1 MRKKN
6 TASHAMAAQQAGTD
20 DDGDDE
26 ELDEIPNARLP
37 KEATI
42 TVAQSEEIPVAPS
55 GPAAGGPVRTE
66 EERQHRREYFREVR
80 DTKMDRFLNDPE
92 NVVKVFFSN
101 YASDRGDIK

>member
-1 MRKKN
+1 
-6 TASHAMAAQQAGTD
+6 MAAQQAGTD
-20 DDGDDE
+20 DGDDE
-26 ELDEIPNARLP
+26 GLDEIPNTCLL

-42 TVAQSEEIPVAPS
+42 TVAQSKEIPVALS

>member
-1 MRKKN
+1 
-6 TASHAMAAQQAGTD
+6 MAAQQAGTD

-80 DTKMDRFLNDPE
+80 GTKMDSPSTARRTSSKSSLRTTRAIE
-92 NVVKVFFSN
+92 
-101 YASDRGDIK
+101 AI